1 MIVNVRCTRG
11 PMDRR
16 LGWLHPA
23 HMPARHHFR
32 AWREHRGLTL
42 EEVAER
48 VGLLG
53 EGRREAGD
61 ALNAPTSMTHA
72 SLSRIERGLQPY
84 NQVLLEILAEVY
96 QTDMASLLMRDP
108 TDPDGLWSIHDQL
121 KPVERVQL
129 VEIAKTI
136 KRTGTE
142 G

>member
-1 MIVNVRCTRG
+1 MS
-11 PMDRR
+11 
-16 LGWLHPA
+16 
-23 HMPARHHFR
+23 ARHYLR
-32 AWREHRGLTL
+32 AWREARDLTL

-48 VGLLG
+48 IGILG

-61 ALNAPTSMTHA
+61 ALNAPTSITHA

-84 NQVLLEILAEVY
+84 NQVLLEMLAEIY
-96 QTDMASLLMRDP
+96 RTDPASLLMRDP
-108 TDPDGLWSIHDQL
+108 SDPDGLWSIHDQL
-121 KPVERVQL
+121 RPVERVQL